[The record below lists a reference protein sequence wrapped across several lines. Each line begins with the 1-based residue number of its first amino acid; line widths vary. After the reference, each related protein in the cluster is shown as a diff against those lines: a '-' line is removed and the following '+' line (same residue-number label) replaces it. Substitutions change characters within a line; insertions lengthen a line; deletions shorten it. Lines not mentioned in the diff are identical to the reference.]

1 MGILNVESEAIKVL
15 AESLVKAYG
24 NVVAQNNKTY
34 VNNQIKNYP
43 GGSGIGGGGGS
54 YSGAINISQIRGFA
68 NGVVNAMAAEF
79 ETATIGTAVI
89 DNLFAQYGEFT
100 RLVAEKAH
108 IGTVDT
114 EEIYAD
120 IAEIGISNIGQAK
133 IDVAQI
139 RIGSTDTAFVRQG
152 ISGQSYID
160 TLAVTDA
167 NIVSLSVGQIMLND
181 KDGRLVQLIVDQE
194 GHVVGE
200 PVTYDG
206 DTIINNSSLDGSKI
220 IDNSMDGAKVI
231 EGTVSG
237 SKLIAN
243 TISTRELNASSI
255 FAKDAVVMDL
265 IADNIEATRLF
276 ANEGF
281 IPQLTT
287 TIIQSQAIGEGLD
300 ITKNSSIELTNERI
314 GLVISDES
322 TTAELVLTE
331 NMLNAISDRILFEV
345 DNLDLNNNMSLRSI
359 IDQKADEILLRV
371 EGQETT
377 YSQTETPETDDE
389 GAIWFNP
396 STGIY
401 SKAIIN
407 EDVNCPEFAYDD
419 DGNLLY
425 RFNEEAEVAYEMK
438 LGTRIYVFVPPTYD
452 MDDNIV
458 NPGYSYSYISFFDSQ
473 DSYDE
478 DKADLYVEENDA
490 YADHK
495 IVNDKFV
502 SWLIKEF
509 ADIQSELKMGLH
521 AITSLVLDKDTG
533 LTAVKQTADKIE
545 WIVESGTSASNMTL
559 TSDALRVITGGIE
572 VFVNEV
578 AINTLNTLVRVDN
591 DGLHVGEQDS
601 NKELLLDE
609 ESLNVRIGSETY
621 SRFASNYMQIGN
633 YRLYKTNDGGL
644 AFKVVV

>member
-1 MGILNVESEAIKVL
+1 MNVESEAIKVL

-68 NGVVNAMAAEF
+68 NGVVNAIAAEF

-108 IGTVDT
+108 IGTIDT
-114 EEIYAD
+114 EKIYAD
-120 IAEIGISNIGQAK
+120 IADIGISNIGQAK

-167 NIVSLSVGQIMLND
+167 NIVSLSVGSIMLND

-287 TIIQSQAIGEGLD
+287 TIIQSQAIGESLD
-300 ITKNSSIELTNERI
+300 ISKNSSIEITNERI

-345 DNLDLNNNMSLRSI
+345 DNLDLNNNMSLKSI

-371 EGQETT
+371 EGQGFT
-377 YSQTETPETDDE
+377 YSQTETPDTDDE
-389 GAIWFNP
+389 GVIWFNP

-425 RFNEEAEVAYEMK
+425 RFSDEASPTYDME
-438 LGTRIYVFVPPTYD
+438 LGIRKYVSESPTYD
-452 MDDNIV
+452 MDGNV
-458 NPGYSYSYISFFDSQ
+458 VTPGYAYSYVDFE
-473 DSYDE
+473 DE
-478 DKADLYVEENDA
+478 SKSELYVEENDA
-490 YADHK
+490 YVDHK
-495 IVNDKFV
+495 IVNDRFV

-545 WIVESGTSASNMTL
+545 WIVESGTSSSNMTL

-578 AINTLNTLVRVDN
+578 AINTLNTLVRVDD
-591 DGLHVGEQDS
+591 DGLHVGEQNS

-621 SRFASNYMQIGN
+621 SKFASNYMQIGN